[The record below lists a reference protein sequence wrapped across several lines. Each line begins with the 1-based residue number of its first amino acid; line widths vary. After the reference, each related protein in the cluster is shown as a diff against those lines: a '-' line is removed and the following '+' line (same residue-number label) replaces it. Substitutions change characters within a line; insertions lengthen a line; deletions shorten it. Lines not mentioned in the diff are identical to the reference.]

1 MSLKLFA
8 SYQEWFVFGL
18 CLLVGLFVIVKFC
31 ADQFVKPTPSEEN
44 DPWKFVLLR
53 FQTPRRQYLL
63 GFLVYCGA
71 LLFIFIAVSLMGPG
85 PILEIAKAITAATQ
99 GGLSAAPATPAPD
112 AAWHNYPTFPILVAF
127 YIVGINPNLPKAL
140 DFEVLLRRFAH
151 RVAYIPRNM
160 ERVFNFMRFSG
171 FELSSEKL
179 TTTWVATDLHRPAM
193 ETADLRN
200 LSISL
205 DRAVALYAQAGTLA
219 GDLALADAGE
229 LSGSLNVRAFTL
241 YREEIQTA
249 GVNLQ
254 ATIARLDDLAGMN
267 ANDRM
272 RAIAGLQRDLSRN
285 LERLLVIFACAVA
298 GQDMDRMAER
308 VQVLGFT
315 SPFPTDSEIPWNPI
329 LQAIGA
335 AAAVLAISWLIA
347 GQMFPSMKNI
357 NIPTDTKTIAWM
369 LFVILAV
376 HLVAI
381 SRALRVRERLIAN
394 DRYYSDSG
402 MGQAVAYVKIFL
414 LCAVV
419 CFPVYLV
426 LNVVNFAAGVRS
438 EMSVPN
444 ATIWNGVQFTKEYLL
459 YWLAWTI
466 VPAVCGVLTA
476 YTIDRPVDALKERII
491 SGLLEGSIMA
501 ASAVLVLELTTDQ
514 IPIGLR
520 VFTVVLYSGLGYVL
534 AFVLPK
540 AVRRYWKSRENHLPE
555 KINAL
560 RTNVQEYFYSFQQFT
575 DWLVRRNERLDGKR
589 PLDVLAE
596 DGGMDRLVALVSG
609 SRARIAVAAR

>member
-1 MSLKLFA
+1 MNFALFA
-8 SYQEWFVFGL
+8 SNQEWFVFAL
-18 CLLVGLFVIVKFC
+18 CLLVGAFVILKYC
-31 ADQFVKPTPSEEN
+31 ADQFVKPTPAEES

-53 FQTPRRQYLL
+53 LQTPRRQYFL

-71 LLFIFIAVSLMGPG
+71 LLFIFFAVSLMGPG
-85 PILEIAKAITAATQ
+85 PILEIAKAIGAAATQ
-99 GGLSAAPATPAPD
+99 TGLPAAAPAAD

-151 RVAYIPRNM
+151 GMAYIPRNM
-160 ERVFNFMRFSG
+160 ERVFNFMRFSS
-171 FELSSEKL
+171 FELPPDKL
-179 TTTWVATDLHRPAM
+179 NAAWIATDLHRPAIRTP
-193 ETADLRN
+193 ELRN
-200 LSISL
+200 FSMSL

-219 GDLALADAGE
+219 GDLALAETED
-229 LSGSLNVRAFTL
+229 LSADLNLRPFTL
-241 YREEIQTA
+241 YRDEIQTT

-254 ATIARLDDLAGMN
+254 AIIARLDDLAGMN

-272 RAIAGLQRDLSRN
+272 KAIAGLQRDLSRN

-298 GQDMDRMAER
+298 GQDMDRVAEGAQA
-308 VQVLGFT
+308 VGFT
-315 SPFPTDSEIPWNPI
+315 SPFPTESEIPWNPI
-329 LQAIGA
+329 LQAVGA
-335 AAAVLAISWLIA
+335 AAAVLAISWSIA
-347 GQMFPSMKNI
+347 AQVFPNMRNI

-376 HLVAI
+376 HLAAI
-381 SRALRVRERLIAN
+381 SRTLRARERMIAG

-402 MGQAVAYVKIFL
+402 KGQAVAYVKIFL
-414 LCAVV
+414 FCAAV

-426 LNVVNFAAGVRS
+426 LNVLNFVSGVRS
-438 EMSVPN
+438 EMSIPS

-466 VPAVCGVLTA
+466 VPAACGVLTA
-476 YTIDRPVDALKERII
+476 YTIDRPADTLNDRIV
-491 SGLLEGSIMA
+491 SGLLEGSVMA

-514 IPIGLR
+514 IPLGLR
-520 VFTVVLYSGLGYVL
+520 VFTVVLYGGLGGVL
-534 AFVLPK
+534 AYVLPK
-540 AVRRYWKSRENHLPE
+540 AVRRYWKSRESHLPE

-560 RTNVQEYFYSFQQFT
+560 RMSVQEYFHSFQQFM
-575 DWLVRRNERLDGKR
+575 DWLTRRNQGLGGKR

-596 DGGMDRLVALVSG
+596 DGGMERLVALVSG
-609 SRARIAVAAR
+609 SRPRIAAASG